1 MHKSAVTHILCIE
14 AEKMR
19 QIRRNLNEEWV
30 KDLRTIVEQ
39 RAQLLRNEIKVRTKA
54 LAKAPEGWLR
64 VRKYGKGYQYFHI
77 TESKDTCG
85 TYIKSNNQ
93 KLAVALSQK
102 AYDKKFVAEAQ
113 KELGILDEYLRRTE
127 STAIEKI
134 YDDMHPGKRL
144 LINPVFEDRDT
155 FVRNWEG
162 VVYPPGYFAE
172 GDAEHYTAKNER
184 VRSKTEVNIA
194 NMLNLYG
201 IPYRYEFPLVMDSIE
216 FRPDFLCLNVRTRKE
231 YVWEHFGMMELE
243 DYARKNV
250 DKISRYMLN
259 GYIPGENFIMTFET
273 TKKPLNSE
281 VIKAMIENYLI

>member
-1 MHKSAVTHILCIE
+1 
-14 AEKMR
+14 MR
-19 QIRRNLNEEWV
+19 QIGRNINEEWV
-30 KDLRTIVEQ
+30 KDLRTSIGQ
-39 RAQLLRNEIKVRTKA
+39 RAQLLRNEIKVRNKA

-64 VRKYGKGYQYFHI
+64 VRKYGKGYQYFQI

-102 AYDKKFVAEAQ
+102 AYDKKFVTEAQ

-134 YDDMHPGKRL
+134 YDDMHPGKKI
-144 LINPVFEDRDT
+144 LINPVFEDRAT

-201 IPYRYEFPLVMDSIE
+201 
-216 FRPDFLCLNVRTRKE
+216 
-231 YVWEHFGMMELE
+231 
-243 DYARKNV
+243 KNV
-250 DKISRYMLN
+250 NFSVKITHQTKESRN
-259 GYIPGENFIMTFET
+259 IFPQCRGER
-273 TKKPLNSE
+273 
-281 VIKAMIENYLI
+281 

>member
-1 MHKSAVTHILCIE
+1 MKQIRKNFGDVDWMEDVRSKIEKRAEMLRSEIE
-14 AEKMR
+14 ARK
-19 QIRRNLNEEWV
+19 Q
-30 KDLRTIVEQ
+30 
-39 RAQLLRNEIKVRTKA
+39 A
-54 LAKAPEGWLR
+54 LEKAPEGTIR
-64 VRKYGKGYQYFHI
+64 AIRYGNTYQYYNR
-77 TESKDTCG
+77 TDGKDTHG
-85 TYIKSNNQ
+85 EYIPKKDI
-93 KLAVALSQK
+93 KLAKALAQK
-102 AYDKKFVAEAQ
+102 GYDKKFISEAA
-113 KELGILDEYLRRTE
+113 KELKLMDEYLNKAE
-127 STAIEKI
+127 KGAIDNI
-134 YDDMHPGKRL
+134 CNGLHPGKVT
-144 LINPVFEDRDT
+144 LITPVYQNRAT

-201 IPYRYEFPLVMDSIE
+201 IPYRYEFPLMMDSID
-216 FRPDFLCLNVRTRKE
+216 FRPDFLCLNARTRKE

>member
-1 MHKSAVTHILCIE
+1 MK
-14 AEKMR
+14 
-19 QIRRNLNEEWV
+19 QIRKNYGDVDWMEDVRSKIEKRAEM
-30 KDLRTIVEQ
+30 LRS
-39 RAQLLRNEIKVRTKA
+39 EIEVRKQT
-54 LAKAPEGWLR
+54 LQKAPEGTIR
-64 VRKYGKGYQYFHI
+64 AIRYGNTYQYYNR
-77 TESKDTCG
+77 TDGKDTHG
-85 TYIKSNNQ
+85 EYIPKKDI
-93 KLAVALSQK
+93 KLAKALAQK
-102 AYDKKFVAEAQ
+102 GYDKKFISEAN
-113 KELGILDEYLRRTE
+113 KELKLLDEYLNRTE
-127 STAIEKI
+127 KGAIDNI
-134 YDDMHPGKRL
+134 CNGLHPGKVT
-144 LINPVFEDRDT
+144 LITPVYQDRDT
-155 FVRNWEG
+155 FVRKWEG

>member
-1 MHKSAVTHILCIE
+1 MKLIKKNYSDADWMEDIRSHIEKRAEMLRREIEVRKQALQKSPDGTIRAIRYGNTYQYYNRTDGKDTHGEYIP
-14 AEKMR
+14 K
-19 QIRRNLNEEWV
+19 
-30 KDLRTIVEQ
+30 KD
-39 RAQLLRNEIKVRTKA
+39 IKLAKA
-54 LAKAPEGWLR
+54 LAQ
-64 VRKYGKGYQYFHI
+64 KG
-77 TESKDTCG
+77 
-85 TYIKSNNQ
+85 
-93 KLAVALSQK
+93 
-102 AYDKKFVAEAQ
+102 YDKKFISEAT
-113 KELGILDEYLRRTE
+113 KELKLLDEYLNK
-127 STAIEKI
+127 AEKGVI
-134 YDDMHPGKRL
+134 DNICNGLHPGKVA
-144 LINPVFEDRDT
+144 LIMPVYQDRAT

-259 GYIPGENFIMTFET
+259 SYIPGENFIMTFET

>member
-1 MHKSAVTHILCIE
+1 
-14 AEKMR
+14 MR
-19 QIRRNLNEEWV
+19 QIGRNINEEWV
-30 KDLRTIVEQ
+30 KDLRTSIGQ
-39 RAQLLRNEIKVRTKA
+39 RAQLLRNEIKVRNKA

-64 VRKYGKGYQYFHI
+64 VRKYGKGYQYFQI

-144 LINPVFEDRDT
+144 LINPVFKDRAT

-162 VVYPPGYFAE
+162 VVYPPGYFAK

-184 VRSKTEVNIA
+184 VRSKTEVNVA

-259 GYIPGENFIMTFET
+259 GYIPGDNFIMTFET

>member
-1 MHKSAVTHILCIE
+1 MKENVFLSIGKEIMAQNRREKSGE
-14 AEKMR
+14 A
-19 QIRRNLNEEWV
+19 WV
-30 KDLRTIVEQ
+30 YDARPVIKK
-39 RAQLLRNEIKVRTKA
+39 RAELLRQEIKARVQALQKAPDGTLRVSKYGNTYHYYHRTEAKDTLGVYIRENNIRLAKA
-54 LAKAPEGWLR
+54 LA
-64 VRKYGKGYQYFHI
+64 
-77 TESKDTCG
+77 
-85 TYIKSNNQ
+85 Q
-93 KLAVALSQK
+93 KT
-102 AYDKKFVAEAQ
+102 YDKKFVAEAQ

-134 YDDMHPGKRL
+134 YDDMHPGKKI
-144 LINPVFEDRDT
+144 LINPVFEDQAT

-259 GYIPGENFIMTFET
+259 GNIPGENFIMTFET

>member
-1 MHKSAVTHILCIE
+1 MK
-14 AEKMR
+14 
-19 QIRRNLNEEWV
+19 QIRKNYGDVDWMEDVRSKIEKRAEM
-30 KDLRTIVEQ
+30 LRS
-39 RAQLLRNEIKVRTKA
+39 EIEVRKQA
-54 LAKAPEGWLR
+54 LQKAPEGTIR
-64 VRKYGKGYQYFHI
+64 AIRYGNTYQYYNR
-77 TESKDTCG
+77 TDGKDTHG
-85 TYIKSNNQ
+85 EYIPKKDI
-93 KLAVALSQK
+93 KLAKALAQK
-102 AYDKKFVAEAQ
+102 GYDKKFISEAA
-113 KELGILDEYLRRTE
+113 KELKLLDEYLNKTE
-127 STAIEKI
+127 KGAIDNI
-134 YDDMHPGKRL
+134 CNGLHPGKVA
-144 LINPVFEDRDT
+144 LITPVYQDRDT

-243 DYARKNV
+243 DYARKNI

-259 GYIPGENFIMTFET
+259 GFIPGDNYIMTFET
-273 TKKPLNSE
+273 TKKPLNGE